1 MEDFFE
7 DENTQSEMRSF
18 DLKHYLTKLL
28 ENYVWIITSLLILLF
43 SAYLFIRYTT
53 PNYQLTGYILVGGKA
68 IEQGTNDILA
78 NVGLVS
84 GSENTT
90 SIVSNEIFILR
101 SHQLNGKVVD
111 SLQLDVA
118 VAKLGHVR
126 NTSVLTD
133 SMPVKIKI
141 GRKDPAFT
149 SPAYQLHLNNKNFNI
164 KDGSTEYGGTY
175 GKPLFLKS
183 DTILISKKPGVTVK
197 ENDYSLQLFSRTGTI
212 KTYLSRLTV
221 EQAKNGG
228 LGLLKIAVIDEL
240 PERADRYIQVLIHS
254 YNLSYLDY
262 QNQAIKR
269 ALIFLGDR
277 LDTVSNELSLQENAL
292 RDFKA
297 SNQIYDVSTTAQALL
312 NNMQTLDVEK
322 NQSEF
327 QGQLLALV
335 EKSMRNAPGKEEIVA
350 STSGLLD
357 PVLNAQ
363 VTSFN
368 ELVFRKQMILNSGTK
383 DDPRLMP
390 VNDQLADMKQNILK
404 NIVNIRNQ
412 NNAASRHVASQESKF
427 TSRFNVLPEKEK
439 QFVELNR
446 KYTIKETQYIFLL
459 QKKEET
465 EIQLV
470 SSNAERSRPVDDI
483 LSDGIVFPIKSLTYA
498 IAALLGLLIPS
509 SVVFI
514 NVLLNQK
521 IETRKEIE
529 KGTNVPI
536 IGELSLSKTEG
547 AIAITTNNRSAIA
560 EQLRAIRT
568 NLSFMGAN
576 NKHKVF
582 VVTSSVGGEGKSFVS
597 LNLGNSL
604 AITNKRVAVLE
615 LDLRKPI
622 LSINLGV
629 NNTVGI
635 SNFIINEKLHP
646 EDIIQEVRGC
656 PNLYLL
662 NSGPVPPNPGELIIH
677 PRMAELVN
685 YLRENFDFVIL
696 DSPPVGLVADSLSL
710 AKLSDISLF
719 VLRPNH
725 SVRSALQLINDLYR
739 EKKLPRLS
747 LVINGIQPDK
757 GYGGYGN
764 YGSKGYGYYSDDL
777 NHKDSKFKVFTDKI
791 FKRSS

>member
-7 DENTQSEMRSF
+7 DENTQSEVRSF
-18 DLKHYLTKLL
+18 DLRHYLTKLL
-28 ENYVWIITSLLILLF
+28 DNYVWIIISLLILLF
-43 SAYLFIRYTT
+43 TAFLYLRYTI
-53 PNYQLTGYILVGGKA
+53 PKYQLTGYIIVGGQA
-68 IEQGTNDILA
+68 LETGANDVLA
-78 NVGLVS
+78 NVGLIS
-84 GSENTT
+84 GSENTA

-101 SHQLNGKVVD
+101 SHQLNGEVVD

-118 VAKLGHVR
+118 VSKLGHVR
-126 NTSVLTD
+126 NTPVLTD
-133 SMPVKIKI
+133 SMPVKIKV
-141 GRKDPAFT
+141 GRADPNFT
-149 SPAYQLHLNNKNFNI
+149 SPEYKLHLNNKSFSINDAN
-164 KDGSTEYGGTY
+164 TEYEGTY

-183 DTILISKKPGVTVK
+183 DTILISKKPKVTVK
-197 ENDYSLQLFSRTGTI
+197 ANDYSLQLFSRTGTI
-212 KTYLSRLTV
+212 KTYLDRLTV

-240 PERADRYIQVLIHS
+240 PQRADRYIQILIHS
-254 YNLSYLDY
+254 YNVSYLDY

-269 ALIFLGDR
+269 AIVFLGDR
-277 LDTVSNELSLQENAL
+277 LDTVSKELSQQENAL
-292 RDFKA
+292 RDFKTA
-297 SNQIYDVSTTAQALL
+297 NQIYDVSTTAQALL
-312 NNMQTLDVEK
+312 NNMQTLDTEK
-322 NQSEF
+322 NLSEF
-327 QGQLLALV
+327 QGNLLTLV
-335 EKSMRNAPGKEEIVA
+335 ERSVNNASGKEEIVA
-350 STSGLLD
+350 SANGLAD

-363 VTSFN
+363 VTSYN

-390 VNDQLADMKQNILK
+390 VNDQLADMRGNILK
-404 NIVNIRNQ
+404 NIANIRSQ
-412 NNAASRHVASQESKF
+412 NNAARRNVASQESKF

-439 QFVELNR
+439 QYVELNR

-483 LSDGIVFPIKSLTYA
+483 LSDGIVFPIQSLTYA

-509 SVVFI
+509 SVVLVK
-514 NVLLNQK
+514 VLLNQK

-529 KGTNVPI
+529 KGTHVPI

-646 EDIIQEVRGC
+646 EDIIQEVKGC

-677 PRMAELVN
+677 PRMGELVN

-725 SVRSALQLINDLYR
+725 SVRPALQLINDLYR

-747 LVINGIQPDK
+747 LVINGIQPEK

-764 YGSKGYGYYSDDL
+764 YGNKGYGYYSDDL

-791 FKRSS
+791 FKRTS

>member
-7 DENTQSEMRSF
+7 DENSQSEIRSF
-18 DLKHYLTKLL
+18 DFKHYLTKLL
-28 ENYVWIITSLLILLF
+28 ENYIWIIISLLLLLF
-43 SAYLFIRYTT
+43 SAFLFIRYTT

-68 IEQGTNDILA
+68 IEQGSNDILA

-84 GSENTT
+84 GSENTA

-118 VAKLGHVR
+118 VSRLGHVR
-126 NTSVLTD
+126 NTPVLMD

-141 GRKDPAFT
+141 GKKDPTIA
-149 SPAYQLHLNNKNFNI
+149 SPEYKLHLNNNNFYI
-164 KDGSTEYGGTY
+164 KDGSTEYGGSY
-175 GKPLFLKS
+175 GKPLLLKS
-183 DTILISKKPGVTVK
+183 DTVLISKKPGQTVK
-197 ENDYSLQLFSRTGTI
+197 ENNYSFQLFSRTGTI
-212 KTYLSRLTV
+212 KTYLNRLTV

-240 PERADRYIQVLIHS
+240 PERAERYIQILIHA

-262 QNQAIKR
+262 QNQAIKS
-269 ALIFLGDR
+269 ALVFLGDR
-277 LDTVSNELSLQENAL
+277 LDTVSRELGLQENAL

-297 SNQIYDVSTTAQALL
+297 SNQIYDVSLTAQALL
-312 NNMQTLDVEK
+312 NNMQTLDTEK

-335 EKSMRNAPGKEEIVA
+335 EKSVKSAPGKEEIVA
-350 STSGLLD
+350 STNGLID

-368 ELVFRKQMILNSGTK
+368 ELVFRKQMILNTGTK

-390 VNDQLADMKQNILK
+390 INDQLADMKKNILK

-412 NNAASRHVASQESKF
+412 NHATSRNVASQESKF
-427 TSRFNVLPEKEK
+427 TRRFNVLPEKEK

-509 SVVFI
+509 SVVLVK
-514 NVLLNQK
+514 VLLNKK

-529 KGTNVPI
+529 KGTHVPI
-536 IGELSLSKTEG
+536 IGELSLSKTDG
-547 AIAITTNNRSAIA
+547 PIAITTNNRSAIA
-560 EQLRAIRT
+560 EQLRAVRT

-615 LDLRKPI
+615 LDLRKPM
-622 LSINLGV
+622 LSHNLGV

-677 PRMAELVN
+677 PRMSELVN

-725 SVRSALQLINDLYR
+725 SVRPALQLINDLYK

-747 LVINGIQPDK
+747 LVINGIQQDK

-764 YGSKGYGYYSDDL
+764 YGNKGYGYYSDEV